1 MDFWTREI
9 FGNTL
14 LQWAVA
20 LAIGLLVYGLLR
32 FLTWLLHRRLSKFAD
47 QPLPSQSVLI
57 RNLLAHTHGI
67 FYVWLAVFTAT
78 RSLSL
83 SEAVSTVITIITIA
97 ALLVQAGFWAIEIIE
112 YSVARRQI
120 AKDGELNYKKGPI
133 TAILLISKIIVWAVV
148 VLLVLENI
156 PGVNVTALLA
166 SLGIGGIAIA
176 LALQKVLGDL
186 FASLT
191 ISIDQPFVEG
201 DAINVGEYN
210 GVVEYVGLRSTRVR
224 SNTGEQLI
232 FSNSDLLN
240 SRIRNYKRME
250 QRLIVFTLNVTYQTS
265 YKKLQK
271 IPEIIKEVIDAQD
284 QVKFERAHF
293 KGYGG
298 SSLVFEIAYTVQTSE
313 FSTYMDLQQKIN
325 LEIFRQFQDAG
336 IDFALP
342 TQSIVLSK

>member
-1 MDFWTREI
+1 MNFWTREI
-9 FGNTL
+9 LGNTL
-14 LQWAVA
+14 LQWALA
-20 LAIGLLVYGLLR
+20 LVIGLFVFGLLR
-32 FLTWLLHRRLSKFAD
+32 VLTWLLRRRITRYAD
-47 QPLPSQSVLI
+47 QPIPNQSVLI
-57 RNLLAHTHGI
+57 KHLLAHTYGI
-67 FYVWLAVFTAT
+67 FYLWLAVFTAS

-83 SEAVSTVITIITIA
+83 SEAVSTVITTITIA
-97 ALLVQAGFWAIEIIE
+97 AVLVEVGFWSIEIIE
-112 YSVARRQI
+112 YIIARRQI
-120 AKDGELNYKKGPI
+120 AKDGDLNYKKGPV

-201 DAINVGEYN
+201 DAINVGEFN

-250 QRLIVFTLNVTYQTS
+250 QRLVVFSLNVTYQTS
-265 YKKLQK
+265 YKKLQR
-271 IPEIIKEVIDAQD
+271 IPEIIKEVIEAQD

-293 KGYGG
+293 KGYGN
-298 SSLVFEIAYTVQTSE
+298 SSLIFEIAYTVQTSE
-313 FSTYMDLQQKIN
+313 FTKYMDLQEKIN
-325 LEIFRQFQDAG
+325 LEIFHQFQE
-336 IDFALP
+336 
-342 TQSIVLSK
+342 

>member
-1 MDFWTREI
+1 MNFWIREI
-9 FGNTL
+9 LGNTL
-14 LQWAVA
+14 FQWALA
-20 LAIGLLVYGLLR
+20 LAIGLFVFGLLR
-32 FLTWLLHRRLSKFAD
+32 LLTWLLRKRIAKYAD
-47 QPLPSQSVLI
+47 QPMPSNSVLI
-57 RNLLAHTHGI
+57 RNLLTHTYGL
-67 FYVWLAVFTAT
+67 FFVWLAIFTASRT
-78 RSLSL
+78 LSL
-83 SEAVSTVITIITIA
+83 SEAVSTVITTITIA
-97 ALLVQAGFWAIEIIE
+97 ALLVEAGFWAIEIIE
-112 YSVARRQI
+112 YSIARRQI

-133 TAILLISKIIVWAVV
+133 TAILLISKIIIWAVV
-148 VLLVLENI
+148 ILLVLENI

-250 QRLIVFTLNVTYQTS
+250 QRQVVFTLNVSYQTS
-265 YKKLQK
+265 YKKLQR
-271 IPEIIKEVIDAQD
+271 IPEIIKEVIEVQD

-293 KGYGG
+293 KGYGV
-298 SSLVFEIAYTVQTSE
+298 SSLIFEIAYTVQTSE
-313 FSTYMDLQQKIN
+313 FTKYMDLQEKIN
-325 LEIFRQFQDAG
+325 LEIFHQFQEAG